1 MILTHVT
8 GDGVCPFSACS
19 FARLC
24 LFMIVCVCVC
34 VCACACACV
43 RVSGGGLQ
51 DNSIRPGSTRGLHA
65 AETALTP
72 EVLTAHHKNAGCLSL
87 ASDV

>member
-1 MILTHVT
+1 MSI
-8 GDGVCPFSACS
+8 FSLFFCS
-19 FARLC
+19 ALSFHD
-24 LFMIVCVCVC
+24 CVCVC